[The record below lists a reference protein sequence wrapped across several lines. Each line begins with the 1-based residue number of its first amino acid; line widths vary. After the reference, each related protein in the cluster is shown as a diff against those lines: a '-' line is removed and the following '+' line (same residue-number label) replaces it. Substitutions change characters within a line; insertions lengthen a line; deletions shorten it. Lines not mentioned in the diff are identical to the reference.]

1 MTSQPMPFPAPD
13 DALSGDAAE
22 MVAFLRGVVA
32 RLMSP
37 DCEPVPPCPDCG
49 SGGIAKKGYARRRT
63 GRLPLFMCEACG
75 RYFSRLSGTPLSH
88 RPLRLHIDALAG
100 LLPRPLS
107 CVEAAAQ
114 LGVTEAAAGDTVRVL
129 RRWLLV
135 LDPDGRYEAQVR
147 LGGRA
152 TAIRALRL
160 APDGGDVVE
169 DRLLSATL
177 LADFDGIH
185 STRHEPLPPCPACG
199 ATAVRRKGI
208 VRSLPRFQCGRC
220 GVQFNRRTGTPFTR
234 NRIAHRQRRLIRYL
248 ALPLPL
254 TQLAAMIDTDPMIT
268 ARLVREFQRRCA
280 ELDPSGDLASRI
292 RACARPDANT
302 PCSWCGARRVRFDVG
317 EIVVGKCGQCSRLVS
332 LRRQVVE
339 RDGLLVAGPWQ
350 GARDTS
356 PMAGRA
362 PCASPDDS
370 LPAPVRG
377 FAS

>member
-1 MTSQPMPFPAPD
+1 MPFPAPD
-13 DALSGDAAE
+13 DVLSGDAAE

-37 DCEPVPPCPDCG
+37 DCRPVPPCPRCG
-49 SGGIAKKGYARRRT
+49 GMKIAKKGYARLRT
-63 GRLPLFMCEACG
+63 GPLPCFRCEACG
-75 RYFSRLSGTPLSH
+75 CHFSRLSGTPLSH
-88 RPLRLHIDALAG
+88 RPLRLHIDALVG

-107 CVEAAAQ
+107 CVEAAAR
-114 LGVTEAAAGDTVRVL
+114 LGIGEAAAGDTVRVL
-129 RRWLLV
+129 RRWLPGLE
-135 LDPDGRYEAQVR
+135 PEGRYEAQVR
-147 LGGRA
+147 PGGRA
-152 TAIRALRL
+152 TAVRAPRL

-169 DRLLSATL
+169 DRLPSATL

-199 ATAVRRKGI
+199 ATGARRKGI
-208 VRSLPRFQCGRC
+208 VRGLPRFQCGRC

-280 ELDPSGDLASRI
+280 QPDPSGDLASRI
-292 RACARPDANT
+292 RACARPDANM
-302 PCSWCGARRVRFDVG
+302 PCSWCGARRVRFDVPG
-317 EIVVGKCGQCSRLVS
+317 IVPGKCGQCSRLVS

-339 RDGLLVAGPWQ
+339 RDGLLVAGPWM
-350 GARDTS
+350 GVRETTFV
-356 PMAGRA
+356 AGGV
-362 PCASPDDS
+362 PSPDDS
-370 LPAPVRG
+370 PAAPARC
-377 FAS
+377 FPS